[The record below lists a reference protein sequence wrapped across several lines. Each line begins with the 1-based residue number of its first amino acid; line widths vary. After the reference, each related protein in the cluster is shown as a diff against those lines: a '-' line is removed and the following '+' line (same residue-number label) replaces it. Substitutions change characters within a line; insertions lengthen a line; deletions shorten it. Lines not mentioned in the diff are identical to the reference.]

1 MDPYYLALLNSIGLF
16 EDYLLIISRIYYMN
30 FRRLFALIFA
40 LIVIPL
46 SLAAQSRAKIQ
57 LVLKDAVTGEPVSFA
72 TVSLTKDG
80 ESKPAK
86 YVLSA
91 DDGSATIESVAA
103 GKYTLKAELMGYKAY
118 EQKVEV
124 ARGASLNLGELL
136 VQPDRE
142 MLNAASVTAA
152 GNPIIMKKD
161 TIEYNATSFK
171 TTDNDM
177 LEDLLKKLPGV
188 EISED
193 GTVTAN
199 GKTINKITIGGKTFF
214 LDDPQLATKN
224 IPAKIIE
231 KVKVV
236 DKKSDQAQFTGIDD
250 GEEETVIDLSIMSG
264 MMNGLFGN
272 VMAGGGHDWRKNDT
286 GENISA
292 GDGDARYQAAAFV
305 GKFTKKNQLSF
316 ILNGNNT
323 NNRGFNDLA
332 GSMMQGMRGG
342 GGGMGRGQGGF
353 GGNNGISTSW
363 MGGLN
368 GNFTLFDDKMDL
380 GSNYLYNATKKHV
393 EEQSVRATHMDGYD
407 LIYTNPDGFNNT
419 NTYGNRLGA
428 RMEHK
433 FSENTSLL
441 FQPHFNIGSGDYH
454 EFSSFDTQSDYFTGT
469 TKKVNDGFNN
479 NTGENKSFSA
489 SGFLL
494 LRQRLGK
501 PGRTISVNFRYNFSN
516 NDLDGFNQ
524 SLKNVYDDA
533 GVLSDADITNQ
544 RFTQNRKQRTLS
556 GRATYTEPLGG
567 NFYLEANYQ
576 LSWNKNTSE
585 KTTYN
590 TGGAPVFTKD
600 QHDYNRNGET
610 VDPYYSSTV
619 LNRYYN
625 QTIGGNIKYQKDK
638 FNIQMGLSANPTDT
652 HNETNGKSYDNKVVN
667 WAPQAMMWMDLS
679 ENTNIRAFYFG
690 RTSQPSTS
698 QLMAVP
704 DNTDPLN
711 VSVGNPNLEPYF
723 THSFRGEYRFTNKK
737 SFTSINLNLN
747 GSMAKDPIV
756 RATWASSGTQFSL
769 PVNGPDSYSGTAR
782 LFINSPIARSNFSVF
797 SMTMGSYSESSAF
810 IGKSALDMSEYYDA
824 EKGEFYYDKFFGRF
838 PDISKADEFAK
849 NTTRSIS
856 FMERI
861 RFTYRNDKVE
871 VTAGAR
877 TRLNKGTYSYG
888 NVADTKTWSNQID
901 GSVNLT
907 LPAGFGFVTDARY
920 NWYNGY
926 TTDPGSQVI
935 LNAQVSKLLF
945 NNSVTLTLKAY
956 DLLSQ
961 AKNLTVTNT
970 SNYHLETVNN
980 TLGRYVILSLTWR
993 FGNFG
998 NMKNARGPMGGR
1010 RGPGRPPR

>member
-1 MDPYYLALLNSIGLF
+1 MT
-16 EDYLLIISRIYYMN
+16 
-30 FRRLFALIFA
+30 FRKLFALVLA
-40 LIVIPL
+40 LIVIPF
-46 SLAAQSRAKIQ
+46 SMSAQSRGTVRII
-57 LVLKDAVTGEPVSFA
+57 LKDAVTSEPVSFA

-86 YVLSA
+86 YVLSSE
-91 DDGSATIESVAA
+91 DGSALMEKVSA
-103 GKYTLKAELMGYKAY
+103 GKYNLKAELMGYKAY
-118 EQKVEV
+118 EQKIEV
-124 ARGASLNLGELL
+124 KRGENLDLGEVK

-272 VMAGGGHDWRKNDT
+272 VMAGGGHDWTSNEE
-286 GENISA
+286 GQNIKA
-292 GDGDARYQAAAFV
+292 DMDDPRYQGAAFV
-305 GKFTKKNQLSF
+305 GKFTEKTQLSL

-353 GGNNGISTSW
+353 GGNNGITTSW

-393 EEQSVRATHMDGYD
+393 TEQSIKTTHMDGYD
-407 LIYTNPDGFNNT
+407 LIYNNPDGVSNT

-433 FSENTSLL
+433 FSENTSLI
-441 FQPHFNIGSGDYH
+441 FQPQFSIGKGDYN
-454 EFSSFDTQSDYFTGT
+454 EFSSFDTFSDYFNGT
-469 TKKVNDGFNN
+469 TTRVNDGFNN
-479 NTGENKSFSA
+479 NTGKNNNFSA

-501 PGRTISVNFRYNFSN
+501 PGRTISVNFRYNFTN

-524 SLKNVYDDA
+524 SLKNTYDDT

-556 GRATYTEPLGG
+556 GRATYTEPLGK

-576 LSWNKNTSE
+576 LSWNKNTSD
-585 KTTYN
+585 KN
-590 TGGAPVFTKD
+590 TFNSGNVSVFDKEHPNYT
-600 QHDYNRNGET
+600 RNGET
-610 VDPYYSSTV
+610 PDPYYSSTV

-638 FNIQMGLSANPTDT
+638 FNVQVGVSANPTDT

-667 WAPQAMMWMDLS
+667 WSPQAMMWMDLG

-704 DNTDPLN
+704 DNTNPLS

-737 SFTSINLNLN
+737 SVTSINLNIDGN
-747 GSMAKDPIV
+747 MAKNPIV
-756 RATWASSGTQFSL
+756 NATWASAGTQFSL

-782 LFINSPIARSNFSVF
+782 LFINTPIARSNFSVF
-797 SMTMGSYSESSAF
+797 SMTTGSYSQSSSY
-810 IGKSALDMSEYYDA
+810 IGKSALDMTDYYDA
-824 EKGEFYYDKFFGRF
+824 DKGEFYYDRFFQRF
-838 PDISKADEFAK
+838 PDLTKAAEFAK
-849 NTTRSIS
+849 NVTRSSS

-861 RFTYRNDKVE
+861 RLTYRNNNVE
-871 VTAGAR
+871 VTAGGR
-877 TRLNKGTYSYG
+877 TRYNHGSYSYG
-888 NVADTKTWSNQID
+888 NVASTNTWSNQID
-901 GSVNLT
+901 GSVNIT
-907 LPAGFGFVTDARY
+907 LPAGFGVVTDTRY

-926 TTDPGSQVI
+926 TTNPDSQVI
-935 LNAQVSKLLF
+935 LNAQISKLLF
-945 NNSVTLTLKAY
+945 KNSVTLTLKAY
-956 DLLSQ
+956 DLLNQ
-961 AKNLTVTNT
+961 AKNLSVSNT
-970 SNYHLETVNN
+970 ANYYQETVNN

-998 NMKNARGPMGGR
+998 NLKNARGPMGGR
-1010 RGPGRPPR
+1010 RGPGGPPR

>member
-1 MDPYYLALLNSIGLF
+1 MLAF
-16 EDYLLIISRIYYMN
+16 
-30 FRRLFALIFA
+30 
-40 LIVIPL
+40 IVIPL
-46 SLAAQSRAKIQ
+46 SIVAQPRNINVK
-57 LVLKDAVTGEPVSFA
+57 LVLKDAITGEAVPFA
-72 TVSLTKDG
+72 TVSLTKEG
-80 ESKPAK
+80 EAKPSK
-86 YVLSA
+86 YVLSTE
-91 DDGSATIESVAA
+91 DGTATIERVFP
-103 GKYTLKAELMGYKAY
+103 GKYNLKAELLGYKAY

-124 ARGASLNLGELL
+124 ARGASLDLGEIKM
-136 VQPDRE
+136 QPDRE
-142 MLNAASVTAA
+142 MLNAANISAA

-199 GKTINKITIGGKTFF
+199 GKTISKITIGGKTFF

-264 MMNGLFGN
+264 MMNGVFGN
-272 VMAGGGHDWRKNDT
+272 VMAGGGHDWRKSES
-286 GENISA
+286 GENIASDN
-292 GDGDARYQAAAFV
+292 GDTRYQGAAFV
-305 GKFTKKNQLSF
+305 GKFTEKTQLSL

-332 GSMMQGMRGG
+332 GSMMEGMRGG

-393 EEQSVRATHMDGYD
+393 EEQSVKTTHMDGYD

-419 NTYGNRLGA
+419 NSYGNRLGA
-428 RMEHK
+428 RIEHK

-441 FQPHFNIGSGDYH
+441 FQPQFNIGTGDYH
-454 EFSSFDTQSDYFTGT
+454 EFSSFDTQADYFTGT
-469 TKKVNDGFNN
+469 YSNNGLKKVNDGFNN

-501 PGRTISVNFRYNFSN
+501 PGRTISVNFRYSFSN

-533 GVLSDADITNQ
+533 GNVEAEVTNQ
-544 RFTQNRKQRTLS
+544 RFTQNRKQTSLS
-556 GRATYTEPLGG
+556 GRASYTEPLGG
-567 NFYLEANYQ
+567 NFYLEANYDIT
-576 LSWNKNTSE
+576 WNKNTSD
-585 KTTYN
+585 KSTYD
-590 TGGAPVFTKD
+590 TGGNPQFDKD
-600 QHDYNRNGET
+600 KHDYIRNGET
-610 VDPYYSSTV
+610 LNPYYSSSV

-625 QTIGGNIKYQKDK
+625 QTIGGNIKYQKGD
-638 FNIQMGLSANPTDT
+638 FNVQVGLSANPTDT
-652 HNETNGKSYDNKVVN
+652 HNETNGKEYNNKVVN
-667 WAPQAMMWMDLS
+667 WSPQAMIWMDLN
-679 ENTNIRAFYFG
+679 ENTNFRLFYFG

-704 DNTDPLN
+704 DNTNPLS
-711 VSVGNPNLEPYF
+711 VSVGNPNLTPYF
-723 THSFRGEYRFTNKK
+723 NHSIRSEFRLTNKK
-737 SFTSINLNLN
+737 TFTSVNVNLQ
-747 GSMAKDPIV
+747 GSLTRNPIV
-756 RATWASSGTQFSL
+756 NATWASSGTQFSL
-769 PVNGPDSYSGTAR
+769 PVNGPDSYSGSAR
-782 LFINSPIARSNFSVF
+782 IFVNTPIARSNFSVF
-797 SMTMGSYSESSAF
+797 SMTMGSYSQSSSY
-810 IGKSALDMSEYYDA
+810 IGKSNLDMSDYYDA
-824 EKGEFYYDKFFGRF
+824 DKGEFYYEKFFTRF
-838 PDISKADEFAK
+838 PSIDKASEFAK
-849 NTTRSIS
+849 NTTKTLT
-856 FMERI
+856 FMERL
-861 RFTYRNDKVE
+861 RLTYRIDNLE
-871 VTAGAR
+871 LTAGGR

-888 NVADTKTWSNQID
+888 NVANTKTWSNQLD
-901 GSVNLT
+901 GSVNVT
-907 LPAGFGFVTDARY
+907 LPAGFTVVTDANY

-926 TTDPGSQVI
+926 TTDPGSEVI
-935 LNAQVSKLLF
+935 LNAQISKLLF

-961 AKNLTVTNT
+961 AKNLSVTNT
-970 SNYHLETVNN
+970 SNYYQETVNN

-998 NMKNARGPMGGR
+998 NAKNARGPMGR
-1010 RGPGRPPR
+1010 RGGPGAGGPPRF

>member
-1 MDPYYLALLNSIGLF
+1 M
-16 EDYLLIISRIYYMN
+16 
-30 FRRLFALIFA
+30 RRFVVLVLS
-40 LIVIPL
+40 LVIVPL
-46 SLAAQSRAKIQ
+46 SVLAQSRSSIK
-57 LVLKDAVTGEPVSFA
+57 LVLKDAVTGESVSFA
-72 TVSLTKDG
+72 TVSLTRSGD
-80 ESKPAK
+80 SRPVK
-86 YVLSA
+86 YVLSSE
-91 DDGSATIESVAA
+91 DGVALIEGVAA
-103 GKYTLKAELMGYKAY
+103 GKYVLKAELMGYKAY
-118 EQKVEV
+118 EQNLEV
-124 ARGASLNLGELL
+124 AGGVSVDLGELK
-136 VQPDRE
+136 VTPDRE

-188 EISED
+188 EIGED
-193 GTVTAN
+193 GSVTAN
-199 GKTINKITIGGKTFF
+199 GKTISKITIDGKTFF

-250 GEEETVIDLSIMSG
+250 GEEETVIDLSVMPG

-272 VMAGGGHDWRKNDT
+272 VMAGGGHDWT
-286 GENISA
+286 SGENGQNLNADIS
-292 GDGDARYQAAAFV
+292 DPRYQGAAFV
-305 GKFTKKNQLSF
+305 GKFTEKTQLSL

-342 GGGMGRGQGGF
+342 GGGMGQGQGGF

-368 GNFTLFDDKMDL
+368 GSFSLFEDKMDL

-393 EEQSVRATHMDGYD
+393 TESSVRTTHMDGYD
-407 LIYTNPDGFNNT
+407 LIYNNPDGFNNT

-433 FSENTSLL
+433 FSDNTSIL
-441 FQPHFNIGSGDYH
+441 FQPQFNIGKGDYH
-454 EFSSFDTQSDYFTGT
+454 EFSSFDTYSDYFTGSASR
-469 TKKVNDGFNN
+469 VNDGFNN
-479 NTGENKSFSA
+479 NVGDNKNFSA

-494 LRQRLGK
+494 LRQRLGR
-501 PGRTISVNFRYNFSN
+501 PGRTMSVNFRYNFTN

-524 SLKNVYDDA
+524 SLKNNYDDSGSITA
-533 GVLSDADITNQ
+533 EITNQ
-544 RFTQNRKQRTLS
+544 RFVQNRRQSTLS
-556 GRATYTEPLGG
+556 GRATYTEPLGH
-567 NFYLEANYQ
+567 NFFIEANYQ
-576 LSWNKNTSE
+576 LSWNKNTSD
-585 KTTYN
+585 KDTYD
-590 TGGAPVFTKD
+590 TGGVPEFTRD
-600 QHDYNRNGET
+600 RHDYIRSGESHNSF
-610 VDPYYSSTV
+610 YSSSV

-638 FNIQMGLSANPTDT
+638 LNVQLGVSANPTDT
-652 HNETNGKSYDNKVVN
+652 HNETNGRSYDNKVVN
-667 WAPQAMMWMDLS
+667 WSPQAMMWMDFG
-679 ENTNIRAFYFG
+679 ENTNVRAFYFG

-704 DNTDPLN
+704 DNTNPLS

-723 THSFRGEYRFTNKK
+723 THNFRGEYRFTNKK
-737 SFTSINLNLN
+737 TFTSVNLNVN
-747 GSMAKDPIV
+747 GNIVKNPIV
-756 RATWASSGTQFSL
+756 GATWVSSGTQCSL
-769 PVNGPDSYSGTAR
+769 PVNGPDSYSANAR
-782 LFINSPIARSNFSVF
+782 LFVNTPIARSNFTLF
-797 SMTMGSYSESSAF
+797 SMTMGSYSQSSSF
-810 IGKSALDMSEYYDA
+810 IGKSQLDMDDYYDA
-824 EKGEFYYDKFFGRF
+824 EKGEFYYAKFFERF
-838 PDISKADEFAK
+838 PNIGKSNEFAK
-849 NTTRSIS
+849 NVTRASA
-856 FMERI
+856 FMERL
-861 RFTYRNDKVE
+861 RLTYRNNNVE
-871 VTAGAR
+871 ITAGGR
-877 TRLNKGTYSYG
+877 TRLNHGSYSYG
-888 NVADTKTWSNQID
+888 NVASTNTWSNQLD

-926 TTDPGSQVI
+926 TTNVDSEVI

-945 NNSVTLTLKAY
+945 AGSVTLTLKAY
-956 DLLSQ
+956 DILNQ
-961 AKNLTVTNT
+961 AKNLSVTNT
-970 SNYHLETVNN
+970 SNYYQETVNN

-998 NMKNARGPMGGR
+998 NLKNARGPMGGR
-1010 RGPGRPPR
+1010 RGPGGPMR